1 MTPRMALRVVT
12 LSGAIALS
20 TVGCTISST
29 EYTSDA
35 STSYRS
41 QVTTGALTAARECA
55 DRGGVYF
62 DGGNYCEVG
71 SGLTSRP

>member
-12 LSGAIALS
+12 LAGAIGLS
-20 TVGCTISST
+20 TVACTITST

-35 STSYRS
+35 STRYRS
-41 QVTTGALTAARECA
+41 PAATDTLAARECA

-71 SGLTSRP
+71 SGLTWRP